1 MQIYKFIM
9 KTKDIKI
16 NNQYYFNNE
25 VVTVLKRIPGAIKK
39 RGFNSYYL
47 GTIREEKRFLIDN
60 GLEVKAKFLSPII
73 NT

>member
-1 MQIYKFIM
+1 MQIYNFIM